1 MKKAGSLLA
10 LFICMVAIAIYT
22 SSTAIEIVATMTGLL
37 CVGLTA
43 KEHIWAWPI
52 GLVNVGCFFVMF
64 GEAKL
69 YADMMLQVIFFVLS
83 VYGWIM
89 WLTNR
94 EGTKVR
100 PTRKITPRLT
110 LYS

>member
-64 GEAKL
+64 GERQTICRYDAAGDLFRFKCVWL
-69 YADMMLQVIFFVLS
+69 DHVAD
-83 VYGWIM
+83 
-89 WLTNR
+89 
-94 EGTKVR
+94 E
-100 PTRKITPRLT
+100 
-110 LYS
+110 